1 MKKWTRGFVL
11 GVIFFCLLSVKSSL
25 ALDFEINNF
34 ESQIRL
40 EKDSSLRITETIETN
55 FFVQKHGIF
64 RIIPYIYNHNGKTI
78 KAKIEVLGIK
88 DDAGNKI
95 SYTVENFNQSKR
107 IKIGEANLTIFGRK
121 KYIIDYQIKKVVL
134 DYGEGPEIYWNVTG
148 NEWEVPIQKAS
159 AVVESPFGKITRIEC
174 FGCTSS
180 FSENKAKFEGKGG
193 LTIVAQID
201 KSNSILGPSEWQK
214 LVDLV
219 IDNWG
224 YGAAI
229 APFLIM
235 LIMWFRKG
243 RDRKYLTENV
253 FYRPEN
259 EIEKNTPL
267 LNRPHLPLVYSP
279 IDGLTPSEVGTILD
293 EKLDT
298 KDIVAEIMELARL
311 GHFTIKKVESKGLFG
326 IVSRDYE
333 LTKTGKGTETLNKFQ
348 IELLKAL
355 FGVMAKESEVV
366 KVSELKNNFYTHLQG
381 LRSEMY
387 KNLANKKMTDG
398 NLMNVKGGWIAAA
411 TGINILA
418 WILVM
423 IFISSTGNSGAI
435 VMIIGGGIL
444 SLILANQMPRK
455 TAWGYSL
462 HRQAMGLQ
470 YYLSKGKWRE
480 EVAEKRLF
488 LEEMLPLA
496 ITLGV
501 VDQLARDMKDLGI
514 EPPKYFQGSAINS
527 LAHDLNNF
535 SSSTA
540 SSLVT
545 SPSNYS
551 GSGSWSGGS
560 GFGGGGGGGGFGGG
574 GGGSW

>member
-11 GVIFFCLLSVKSSL
+11 GVIFFCLLSVKTSL

-55 FFVQKHGIF
+55 IFVQKHGIF

-78 KAKIEVLGIK
+78 RAKINVLGVK
-88 DDAGNKI
+88 DETGKTI
-95 SYTVENFNQSKR
+95 PYTIENYNQSKK
-107 IKIGEANLTIFGRK
+107 IKIGEANLTISGRK
-121 KYIIDYQIKKVVL
+121 SFIIDYQIKKVVL

-159 AVVESPFGKITRIEC
+159 AVVESPFGKITKIEC

-180 FSENKAKFEGKGG
+180 FSEKRAEFEGKGG

-214 LVDLV
+214 LADLV

-311 GHFTIKKVESKGLFG
+311 GHFTIKKWNP
-326 IVSRDYE
+326 RDC
-333 LTKTGKGTETLNKFQ
+333 
-348 IELLKAL
+348 
-355 FGVMAKESEVV
+355 
-366 KVSELKNNFYTHLQG
+366 
-381 LRSEMY
+381 
-387 KNLANKKMTDG
+387 
-398 NLMNVKGGWIAAA
+398 
-411 TGINILA
+411 
-418 WILVM
+418 
-423 IFISSTGNSGAI
+423 
-435 VMIIGGGIL
+435 
-444 SLILANQMPRK
+444 
-455 TAWGYSL
+455 
-462 HRQAMGLQ
+462 
-470 YYLSKGKWRE
+470 
-480 EVAEKRLF
+480 
-488 LEEMLPLA
+488 LE
-496 ITLGV
+496 
-501 VDQLARDMKDLGI
+501 
-514 EPPKYFQGSAINS
+514 
-527 LAHDLNNF
+527 
-535 SSSTA
+535 
-540 SSLVT
+540 
-545 SPSNYS
+545 
-551 GSGSWSGGS
+551 
-560 GFGGGGGGGGFGGG
+560 
-574 GGGSW
+574 

>member
-1 MKKWTRGFVL
+1 MKKWVKGFFWGL
-11 GVIFFCLLSVKSSL
+11 IFFGIFGVKTSQ
-25 ALDFEINNF
+25 AADYEINNF
-34 ESQIRL
+34 ESKIRL
-40 EKDSSLRITETIETN
+40 EQDSSLRITETIETN
-55 FFVQKHGIF
+55 FFGEKHGIF

-78 KAKIEVLGIK
+78 RAKISILGVK
-88 DDAGNKI
+88 DSQGNDI
-95 SYTVENFNQSKR
+95 AYTVENYNQSKR
-107 IKIGEANLTIFGRK
+107 IKIGDANLTITGRK
-121 KYIIDYQIKKVVL
+121 NYVIDYQIKKVVL

-148 NEWEVPIQKAS
+148 NEWEVPIQRAR
-159 AVVESPFGKITRIEC
+159 AVVESPFGKITKIEC
-174 FGCTSS
+174 YGCTSS
-180 FSENKAKFEGKGG
+180 LAENKAEFEGEEG

-201 KSNSILGPSEWQK
+201 RTNSILMPGEWQR
-214 LVDLV
+214 LVDLMT
-219 IDNWG
+219 DNWG
-224 YGAAI
+224 YLVAM

-235 LIMWFRKG
+235 LTMWFKKG
-243 RDRKYLTENV
+243 RDKKYLTENV

-267 LNRPHLPLVYSP
+267 LSRPHLPLVYSP

-298 KDIVAEIMELARL
+298 KDIVAEILELARL
-311 GHFTIKKVESKGLFG
+311 GYFKIKKVESKGLFG

-333 LTKTGKGTETLNKFQ
+333 LTKIEKSSETLNKFQ
-348 IELLKAL
+348 KELLKAL
-355 FGVMAKESEVV
+355 FGTNAKEGEMV
-366 KVSELKNNFYTHLQG
+366 KISELKNNFYTHLQE
-381 LRSEMY
+381 LRTEMY
-387 KNLANKKMTDG
+387 KNLASKKMTEG
-398 NLMNVKGGWIAAA
+398 NLMSVKGGWIAAA
-411 TGINILA
+411 IGINTVAGIL
-418 WILVM
+418 LT
-423 IFISSTGNSGAI
+423 IFVGITGNAGPTGT
-435 VMIIGGGIL
+435 IIWGGIL
-444 SLILANQMPRK
+444 SLILASKMPRK

-462 HRQAMGLQ
+462 HRQAVGLK

-480 EVAEKRLF
+480 EIAEKRLF

-501 VDQLARDMKDLGI
+501 VDQLARDMKDLEI
-514 EPPKYFQGSAINS
+514 EPPKYFQGIAINT

-545 SPSNYS
+545 APSNYS

-560 GFGGGGGGGGFGGG
+560 GFSGGGGGGGFGGG